1 MRIAF
6 GQRGQMTR
14 RGIQNVL
21 EKYRGDIDNLS
32 CHSLRHTFCKNLV
45 DAGVSLEKVASLAGH
60 ESLGTTRR
68 YCEHSPHD
76 LALVVEL
83 IGEE

>member
-1 MRIAF
+1 
-6 GQRGQMTR
+6 MTR

-45 DAGVSLEKVASLAGH
+45 DAGVSLEKVAAFADHDSL
-60 ESLGTTRR
+60 ETTRR
-68 YCEHSPHD
+68 CCKLSPHD
-76 LALVVEL
+76 LTLVVEM
-83 IGEE
+83 IGEED